1 MEQFRAAP
9 GVALDTRFDELRLI
23 FADREN
29 RRLKH
34 YDLDGNLLG
43 VFTTNLRRPCA
54 MSFWGGYC
62 AVAELEGRV
71 TIVDKTGA
79 PVAFLGDNP
88 DNTQWANFKVE
99 LADLPAGIFSAPH
112 GLSYDS
118 EGNLYVQDWNKSGRI
133 TKLRRVSAE

>member
-1 MEQFRAAP
+1 LEQFRAAP

-34 YDLDGNLLG
+34 DDWDGNLLG
-43 VFTTNLRRPCA
+43 VFTTNLRRPSTI
-54 MSFWGGYC
+54 SFWGEYC

-71 TIVDKTGA
+71 TIVDKTGS

-88 DNTQWANFKVE
+88 DNAQWANFKVE
-99 LADLPAGIFSAPH
+99 LADLPAEIFSAPH

-118 EGNLYVQDWNKSGRI
+118 EGNRYVQDWNKSGRV
-133 TKLRRVSAE
+133 TKLKRVSE